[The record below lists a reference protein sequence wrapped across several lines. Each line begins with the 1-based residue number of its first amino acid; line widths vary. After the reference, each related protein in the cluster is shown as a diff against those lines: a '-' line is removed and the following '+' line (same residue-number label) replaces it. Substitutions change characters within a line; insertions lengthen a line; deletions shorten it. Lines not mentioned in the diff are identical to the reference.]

1 MTMMTTIKVATTTA
15 KKLKLSKVKYMSA
28 KSLSDLTNDEY
39 LDIVL
44 DVPLVVLLG
53 KNQK

>member
-39 LDIVL
+39 L
-44 DVPLVVLLG
+44 VVLLG
-53 KNQK
+53 KNKK